1 MLREGPVD
9 EALIKAGESIGEYN
23 RDTVH
28 RKLQAFE
35 AFEANRM
42 MPFIENLQSV
52 NVLYNEENAMIT
64 DGVNLYLMQP
74 A

>member
-1 MLREGPVD
+1 
-9 EALIKAGESIGEYN
+9 
-23 RDTVH
+23 
-28 RKLQAFE
+28 
-35 AFEANRM
+35 M

-52 NVLYNEENAMIT
+52 NILYNEENAMIT